1 MVEPRP
7 KTPIRAVLALLL
19 LAGAAIAGVLA
30 GTGALR
36 GRDPSTAQIAL
47 VDEAGALFTYDAQG
61 GSKLAYPAPG
71 VVFGFP
77 AWSPDGSR
85 IAVVG
90 QTDKDAAIYVFE
102 AGANIEPTIVY
113 RSADRPP
120 FYLYWTPDGER
131 ISFLTTEPVDL
142 ALRVAPADASAEASV
157 MRRGAPLYMDWVAA
171 DRALLHVGIGGDAF
185 VGRVDVAGSE
195 IGSAFEGTGVFRP
208 ATLTNDG
215 RYLAYATSE
224 DGVTGEIVIDG
235 TTGAPFPVFGPA
247 AMLFDPTGV
256 SLATI
261 AADEHAARPVPIP
274 LGPLKLIDPASGAVR
289 TLLDGSVVAFFWSPD
304 GKTIAALVVP
314 GGDAGP
320 VANAA
325 PAPPPRPLPLD
336 AASGGV
342 SLRLAFVEVS
352 SGAIRSERAVGL
364 AEHFVSQLLPYFDQ
378 YALSHRLWSS
388 DSAAMLLP
396 LVSSSG
402 KDQLVVIPADGSDPR
417 VIADGAKGFWR
428 P

>member
-1 MVEPRP
+1 MADPRRR
-7 KTPIRAVLALLL
+7 TRIGVVVALLL

-30 GTGALR
+30 GTGALH
-36 GRDPSTAQIAL
+36 GRDASAAQIAL

-90 QTDKDAAIYVFE
+90 QTDEDAAIYVFE
-102 AGANIEPTIVY
+102 AGARTEPTVVY

-120 FYLYWTPDGER
+120 FYLYWTPDGKR

-142 ALRVAPADASAEASV
+142 ALRVAPADASEEASV
-157 MRRGAPLYMDWVAA
+157 MRRGAPLYVDWIAA

-235 TTGAPFPVFGPA
+235 TTGAPFAVFGPA

-261 AADEHAARPVPIP
+261 AADKPAAKPVPIP
-274 LGPLKLIDPASGAVR
+274 VGPLKLIDPASGAVR

-314 GGDAGP
+314 SGDAGP

-336 AASGGV
+336 AASDGV
-342 SLRLAFVEVS
+342 SLRLVFVDVS
-352 SGAIRSERAVGL
+352 SGATRSERPVGL
-364 AEHFVSQLLPYFDQ
+364 AQQFVSQLLPYFDQ
-378 YALSHRLWSS
+378 YALSHRLWSP
-388 DSAAMLLP
+388 DSAAILLP
-396 LVSSSG
+396 LVSSTGQAAGCRS
-402 KDQLVVIPADGSDPR
+402 
-417 VIADGAKGFWR
+417 
-428 P
+428 